1 MATDEHTPPTDAGK
15 ASDIAIEAR
24 RVVAEVLVIIEAI
37 AGGLEALM
45 RQPEAAPIKG
55 QLDMLRGLITQA
67 AEAVEGFSAVLMPP
81 SA

>member
-1 MATDEHTPPTDAGK
+1 MATDDHTPPQGAGNT
-15 ASDIAIEAR
+15 DIAIEAR
-24 RVVAEVLVIIEAI
+24 RVVAEVLVIIESI

-67 AEAVEGFSAVLMPP
+67 AEAVEGFSAVIMPP

>member
-1 MATDEHTPPTDAGK
+1 MATDDHTPPTGAGK

-24 RVVAEVLVIIEAI
+24 RVVAEVLVIIESI

-55 QLDMLRGLITQA
+55 QLDMLRGLVSQA
-67 AEAVEGFSAVLMPP
+67 AQTVEEFGEAVLPRTA
-81 SA
+81 

>member
-1 MATDEHTPPTDAGK
+1 MADENNTPPTGVGNTDV
-15 ASDIAIEAR
+15 AIEAR

>member
-1 MATDEHTPPTDAGK
+1 MATDDNTPPQDAGK
-15 ASDIAIEAR
+15 DVLIEAR
-24 RVVAEVLVIIEAI
+24 RVVAEVLVIIESI

-67 AEAVEGFSAVLMPP
+67 AEAVEAFSAVIMPP

>member
-1 MATDEHTPPTDAGK
+1 VNHGYRRPYPADRRGQ

-24 RVVAEVLVIIEAI
+24 RVVAEVLVIIESI

-55 QLDMLRGLITQA
+55 NSTCC
-67 AEAVEGFSAVLMPP
+67 EG
-81 SA
+81 